1 MVQHQDI
8 SDASLKRYG
17 TGNKRIARLAM
28 DRIPCIVVTGFLG
41 SGKTTLLKNLLDR
54 WPEGIRMGLVQNE
67 FAASGCDAEALRTS
81 ARPFELMEING
92 GSVFCVCRL
101 GIFVEQLTAFVQQ
114 RKPDVVMV
122 EASGLSDPL
131 AVTEVLTSGELSRHI
146 RLQQVWAVVDSLNY
160 LRMEK
165 LMSTIRHQ
173 ILVADTVLLN
183 KTDLVAEPGLKAL
196 REHIGR
202 LNPLAQIVET
212 SYCDADPGWLFDV
225 AMRNTPGHR
234 KSGHIQ
240 REVRKAGRGHLR
252 PDVGVGI
259 LRTGFRITESA
270 LWNFLRD
277 ESNNTYRIKG
287 LAAISDGRMLSVQT
301 CPGQV
306 FIGDSGQKPGRTE
319 LVAIGPDLDIRIFSA
334 HFRSLAE

>member
-1 MVQHQDI
+1 ME
-8 SDASLKRYG
+8 
-17 TGNKRIARLAM
+17 
-28 DRIPCIVVTGFLG
+28 RIPCIVVTGFLG
-41 SGKTTLLKNLLDR
+41 SGKTTLLKNLLDH
-54 WPEGIRMGLVQNE
+54 WPESIRIGLVQNE
-67 FAASGCDAEALRTS
+67 FAASGCDSYELRTS
-81 ARPFELMEING
+81 VRPFELMEING

-114 RKPDVVMV
+114 REPDVVIV

-131 AVTEVLTSGELSRHI
+131 AVTEVLTSGELSGHI
-146 RLQQVWAVVDSLNY
+146 RLQQVWTVVDSLNY
-160 LRMEK
+160 LRMEN
-165 LMSTIRHQ
+165 LMSMIRHQ

-202 LNPLAQIVET
+202 LNPLAQIAET
-212 SYCDADPGWLFDV
+212 RYCNADPGWLLDV
-225 AMRNTPGHR
+225 AMRNTPGHQ
-234 KSGHIQ
+234 KSDHIH
-240 REVRKAGRGHLR
+240 REVGKTGYGHLR

-259 LRTGFRITESA
+259 LRTGIRISESA
-270 LWNFLRD
+270 LRNFLRD

-287 LAAISDGRMLSVQT
+287 WAAISDGRMLSVQT

-319 LVAIGPDLDIRIFSA
+319 LVAIGPDLDLRTFSK
-334 HFRSLAE
+334 HFRSFAE